1 MNFSR
6 KGLLLA
12 AVQVLLVASLGAKLE
27 LDRSR
32 LPRVWVK
39 TAAVDPYLPIRGRYL
54 AVRLTVQVPHPP
66 ETDSRGSVAFF
77 AANLSVRNGQLV
89 AEGKGAGAT
98 DGVWVTRSNRNSE
111 YALQQAVLFF
121 LPEHGLDPLVAARNG
136 ELWAE
141 VTVPARGLPRP
152 IRLAV
157 KRGDS
162 FTPLEAK

>member
-54 AVRLTVQVPHPP
+54 AVRLTVQA
-66 ETDSRGSVAFF
+66 DSRGSGAFF
-77 AANLSVRNGQLV
+77 AADLSVRNGQLV

-162 FTPLEAK
+162 FTPFEAK